1 MGRVV
6 TVAGLTIRDFMPPD
20 TASAIAL
27 WEACRLTRPWNDPQ
41 KDISRKMTDN
51 NGCCWVA
58 EVSGVVVASI
68 MIGYDGHR
76 GSINYLAIAPEHQ
89 RSGLGAKLMR
99 RAEAYLIERKCPKVS
114 FCVRKNNEAI
124 LAFHRQ
130 LGYEIDVV
138 QFLGKR
144 LISDV

>member
-1 MGRVV
+1 M

-20 TASAIAL
+20 TASVIAL
-27 WEACRLTRPWNDPQ
+27 WKACGLTRPWNDPQ
-41 KDISRKMTDN
+41 KDISRQMTDN
-51 NGCCWVA
+51 NGCFWVA

-99 RAEAYLIERKCPKVS
+99 RAEAYLSKEAARK
-114 FCVRKNNEAI
+114 
-124 LAFHRQ
+124 
-130 LGYEIDVV
+130 
-138 QFLGKR
+138 
-144 LISDV
+144 

>member
-1 MGRVV
+1 M

-20 TASAIAL
+20 TASVISL
-27 WEACRLTRPWNDPQ
+27 WEACGLTRPWNDPQ

-51 NGCCWVA
+51 NGCFWVA

-114 FCVRKNNEAI
+114 ICVRKNNEAV
-124 LAFHRQ
+124 LAFYRQ
-130 LGYEIDVV
+130 LGFEIDEVH
-138 QFLGKR
+138 FLAKR

>member
-1 MGRVV
+1 M

-20 TASAIAL
+20 TASVIAL
-27 WEACRLTRPWNDPQ
+27 WKACGLTRPWNDPQ
-41 KDISRKMTDN
+41 KDISRKITDN
-51 NGCCWVA
+51 NGCFWVA

-89 RSGLGAKLMR
+89 RSGLGAELMR
-99 RAEAYLIERKCPKVS
+99 RAEAHLIERGCPKVR
-114 FCVRKNNEAI
+114 FCVQKNNEAV
-124 LAFHRQ
+124 LAFYRQ
-130 LGYEIDVV
+130 LGYEIDDVH
-138 QFLGKR
+138 FLGKR

>member
-1 MGRVV
+1 M

-20 TASAIAL
+20 TASVIAL
-27 WEACRLTRPWNDPQ
+27 WEACGLTRPWNDPQ

-51 NGCCWVA
+51 NGCFWVA

-89 RSGLGAKLMR
+89 RSGLGAELMR
-99 RAEAYLIERKCPKVS
+99 RAEAYLIERGCPKVS
-114 FCVRKNNEAI
+114 FCVRKTNEAV
-124 LAFHRQ
+124 LAFYRQ
-130 LGYEIDVV
+130 LGYEIDDVH
-138 QFLGKR
+138 FLGKR

>member
-1 MGRVV
+1 M

-20 TASAIAL
+20 TASVIAL
-27 WEACRLTRPWNDPQ
+27 WEACGLTRPWNDPQ

-51 NGCCWVA
+51 NGCFWVA

-89 RSGLGAKLMR
+89 RSGLGAKLMH
-99 RAEAYLIERKCPKVS
+99 RAEAYLIERKCPQVS
-114 FCVRKNNEAI
+114 FCVRKNNEAV
-124 LAFHRQ
+124 LAFYRQ
-130 LGYEIDVV
+130 LGYEIDDIH
-138 QFLGKR
+138 FLGKR

>member
-1 MGRVV
+1 MTFEGVI
-6 TVAGLTIRDFMPPD
+6 IRDFVPLD
-20 TASAIAL
+20 TASVITL
-27 WEACRLTRPWNDPQ
+27 WDACGLTRSSNDPQ

-51 NGCCWVA
+51 NGCFWVA
-58 EVSGVVVASI
+58 EVSGIVVASI

-114 FCVRKNNEAI
+114 FCVRKNNEAV
-124 LAFHRQ
+124 LAFYRQ
-130 LGYEIDVV
+130 LGYEIDDVH
-138 QFLGKR
+138 FLGKR